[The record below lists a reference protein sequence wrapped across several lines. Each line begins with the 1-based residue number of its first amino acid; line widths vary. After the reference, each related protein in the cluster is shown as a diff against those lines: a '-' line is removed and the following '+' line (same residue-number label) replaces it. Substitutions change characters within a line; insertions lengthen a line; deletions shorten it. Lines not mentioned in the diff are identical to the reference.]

1 MTIRKHTGLTRGNVM
16 GQKITKE
23 LIHQLRVS
31 GDYQAAHAAALKYK
45 LACREL
51 LCKDIGDN
59 HLAVRQEHGFI
70 SHLIDIIEK
79 ELVLDNRKKQQA
91 RKKREQMLSERMT
104 SRWGTEYD
112 NGCSEYHIDPEIL
125 AAAENVEVGFDRK
138 FR

>member
-1 MTIRKHTGLTRGNVM
+1 M
-16 GQKITKE
+16 GQKITKKY
-23 LIHQLRVS
+23 IHQLRVS

-45 LACREL
+45 IACREL
-51 LCKDIGDN
+51 LCSDTGGN
-59 HLAVRQEHGFI
+59 HIALRDEHEFI
-70 SHLIDIIEK
+70 SRLIDIIK
-79 ELVLDNRKKQQA
+79 EELARDDRRKKYA
-91 RKKREQMLSERMT
+91 KKKREEIMAQRMT